1 MGFKMFRK
9 NFTQCFEH
17 SDIRPGFRYG
27 VVPLS
32 LQVIILL
39 QGTMLYDDTIIK
51 QSFIL

>member
-1 MGFKMFRK
+1 MFRK

-27 VVPLS
+27 VVLLS
-32 LQVIILL
+32 LVVFQVIILL
-39 QGTMLYDDTIIK
+39 QGTILYDDTIIK